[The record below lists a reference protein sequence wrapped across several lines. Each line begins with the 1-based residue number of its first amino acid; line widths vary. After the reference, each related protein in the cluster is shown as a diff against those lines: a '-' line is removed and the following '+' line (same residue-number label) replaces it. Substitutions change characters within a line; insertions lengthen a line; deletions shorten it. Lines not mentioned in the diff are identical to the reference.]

1 MKIPGLAV
9 PPLTPFNSDLKV
21 DEALLKDEVDYVIN
35 ECNAAVVV
43 AAGVEAQEY
52 HFLSLEERKRLIRS
66 TVEFVGKRRPVAVG
80 ISHPS
85 FRTAIEL
92 AHYAESLGADMV
104 QLLAPLRPFG
114 GEPTR
119 AELVS
124 YFELVS
130 RESSLP
136 MMLYLNPGPG
146 ANVDINTTVEL
157 AQLDKVKYVKESSR
171 DLSRVGQLIERID
184 QGGHAAYLTTIQ
196 MLLITLELGGSGAAI
211 PPPAAELG
219 AKILAAF
226 QAGNQAEAIRL
237 QRQFALFP
245 AKWMHRGLTPT
256 MKATMK
262 ILGRSIGEPYPPFN
276 TFTEE
281 EIGALTAY
289 VKTTALTPRNA

>member
-9 PPLTPFNSDLKV
+9 PPLTPFNKNLKV
-21 DEALLKDEVDYVIN
+21 DYDLLAKEIDYVVN
-35 ECNAAVVV
+35 ECNAAVVI

-52 HFLSLEERKRLIRS
+52 HFLPMEERKELIAK
-66 TVEFVGKRRPVAVG
+66 TIELVDKRCPVAVG

-85 FRTAIEL
+85 YRTAIEL
-92 AHYAESLGADMV
+92 ADYAAKQGAALI

-124 YFELVS
+124 YFEMVT

-146 ANVDINTTVEL
+146 ANVDVNTTIEL
-157 AQLDKVKYVKESSR
+157 ASLDKIKYVKESSR
-171 DLSRVGQLIERID
+171 DLARVGLLIERID
-184 QGGHAAYLTTIQ
+184 QGGLAAYLTTIQ

-226 QAGNQAEAIRL
+226 QAKDMQTAVRL
-237 QRQFALFP
+237 QRQFSEFP
-245 AKWMHRGLTPT
+245 SKWMHRGLTPT

-262 ILGRSIGEPYPPFN
+262 ILGRPIGDPYPPFN

-289 VKTTALTPRNA
+289 INKTDLTKGN

>member
-9 PPLTPFNSDLKV
+9 PPLTPFNSDLQV

-35 ECNAAVVV
+35 ECDAAVVV

-124 YFELVS
+124 YFEMVS

-157 AQLDKVKYVKESSR
+157 AQLDKIKYVKESSR

>member
-21 DEALLKDEVDYVIN
+21 DEALLKDEVDYVIDQ
-35 ECNAAVVV
+35 CNAAVVV
-43 AAGVEAQEY
+43 VAGVEAQEY

-85 FRTAIEL
+85 YRTAIEL
-92 AHYAESLGADMV
+92 AHYAESLGADMI

-124 YFELVS
+124 YFEMVS

-157 AQLDKVKYVKESSR
+157 ASLDKIKYVKESSR

-226 QAGNQAEAIRL
+226 LAGNQAEAIRL

-281 EIGALTAY
+281 EVAALAAY

>member
-1 MKIPGLAV
+1 MKIPGLAI

-21 DEALLKDEVDYVIN
+21 DEALLKSEVDYVIN
-35 ECNAAVVV
+35 ECNAAVVI

-52 HFLSLEERKRLIRS
+52 HFLSMDERKRLIRA
-66 TVEFVGKRRPVAVG
+66 TIEAVDKRAPVAVG

-85 FRTAIEL
+85 YRTAIEL
-92 AHYAESLGADMV
+92 AHYAESQGATLI

-124 YFELVS
+124 YFEMVT

-146 ANVDINTTVEL
+146 ANVDVNTTIEL
-157 AQLDKVKYVKESSR
+157 AALDKIKYVKESSR
-171 DLSRVGQLIERID
+171 DLSRVGLLIERID
-184 QGGHAAYLTTIQ
+184 QGGLAAYLTTIQ
-196 MLLITLELGGSGAAI
+196 MLLITLEMGGSGAAI

-226 QAGNQAEAIRL
+226 VAGDRAEAVRL
-237 QRQFALFP
+237 QRQFAYFP
-245 AKWMHRGLTPT
+245 SKWMHRGLTPA
-256 MKATMK
+256 MKATLK

-281 EIGALTAY
+281 EIGALTSY
-289 VKTTALTPRNA
+289 IQSTDLTPKGK

>member
-9 PPLTPFNSDLKV
+9 PPLTPFKSDLTV
-21 DEALLKDEVDYVIN
+21 DFDLLETEIDYVIDK
-35 ECNAAVVV
+35 CNAAVVV

-52 HFLSLEERKRLIRS
+52 HFLTMDQRKELI
-66 TVEFVGKRRPVAVG
+66 TKTIEFVDKRRPVAVG

-85 FRTAIEL
+85 YRTAIEL
-92 AHYAESLGADMV
+92 AHFAEKQGAAMI

-124 YFELVS
+124 YFQMVL
-130 RESSLP
+130 RETSLP

-146 ANVDINTTVEL
+146 ANVDINTTIEL
-157 AQLDKVKYVKESSR
+157 AALDKVKYVKESSR
-171 DLSRVGQLIERID
+171 DLSRVGLLIDRID
-184 QGGHAAYLTTIQ
+184 REGLAAYLTTIQ

-219 AKILAAF
+219 AMILAAF
-226 QAGNQAEAIRL
+226 QANDRETAVRL

-245 AKWMHRGLTPT
+245 SKWMHRGLTPT

-262 ILGRSIGEPYPPFN
+262 ILGRSIGDPYPPFN

-289 VKTTALTPRNA
+289 IKTTDLTTKGN

>member
-9 PPLTPFNSDLKV
+9 PPLTPFNKDLKV
-21 DEALLKDEVDYVIN
+21 DYDLLKNEIDYVIDQ
-35 ECNAAVVV
+35 CNAAVVV

-52 HFLSLEERKRLIRS
+52 HFLTMDERKELIAK
-66 TVEFVGKRRPVAVG
+66 TIELVGKRRPVAVG

-85 FRTAIEL
+85 YRIAIEL
-92 AHYAESLGADMV
+92 AAYAEKQGADMI

-146 ANVDINTTVEL
+146 ANVDVNTTIEL
-157 AQLDKVKYVKESSR
+157 AALDKVKYVKESSR
-171 DLSRVGQLIERID
+171 DLSRVGLLIERID
-184 QGGHAAYLTTIQ
+184 QGGLAAYLTTIQ

-226 QAGNQAEAIRL
+226 QAGDRETAVRL
-237 QRQFALFP
+237 QRQFAYFP
-245 AKWMHRGLTPT
+245 SKWMHRGLAPT

-276 TFTEE
+276 SFTEE
-281 EIGALTAY
+281 EIGALTTY
-289 VKTTALTPRNA
+289 IGTTDLTPKGK

>member
-21 DEALLKDEVDYVIN
+21 DEALLKGEIDYVIDS
-35 ECNAAVVV
+35 CNAAVVV

-52 HFLSLEERKRLIRS
+52 HFLTMDERKNLIS
-66 TVEFVGKRRPVAVG
+66 KTIEFVGKRRPVAVG

-85 FRTAIEL
+85 YRTAIEL
-92 AHYAESLGADMV
+92 AHFAEKQGADMI

-124 YFELVS
+124 YFEMVS

-146 ANVDINTTVEL
+146 ANVDVNTTIEL
-157 AQLDKVKYVKESSR
+157 AALDKVKYVKESSR
-171 DLSRVGQLIERID
+171 DLSRVGLLIERID
-184 QGGHAAYLTTIQ
+184 QGGLAAYLTTIQ

-219 AKILAAF
+219 ARILEAF
-226 QAGNQAEAIRL
+226 QAGDRAEAVRL
-237 QRQFALFP
+237 QRQFSYFP
-245 AKWMHRGLTPT
+245 SKWMHRGLTPT

-281 EIGALTAY
+281 EIGALTTY
-289 VKTTALTPRNA
+289 IQSTDLTPKGK